1 MYRKTD
7 ETLIRIKFHFL
18 TTSFKTDFIK
28 LYILSL
34 LIYACKV

>member
-7 ETLIRIKFHFL
+7 ETLGGEKITVL
-18 TTSFKTDFIK
+18 TTSFKTDFIR
-28 LYILSL
+28 LYLSFL